1 MEKKKNTN
9 IEKEQP
15 CRKTKTIKVLHSCS
29 CMELPKISMEGK
41 WLEELGFQIG
51 DRLHVKYGSRYICI
65 SHAADIHQP
74 LAVCEP
80 DTAYAAGM
88 AYSEVSGRED
98 LKTKHIK
105 VAASMHARK
114 KMTGWGQGFYYPE
127 HSRISME
134 GKWLEKAGFLTGSR
148 IQVDYQEN
156 FICIYPA
163 V

>member
-1 MEKKKNTN
+1 MGRKKNTD

-29 CMELPKISMEGK
+29 RMELPKISMEGK
-41 WLEELGFQIG
+41 WIEELGFQIG
-51 DRLHVKYGSRYICI
+51 DRLQVKYGNQYICI

-74 LAVCEP
+74 LAVHEQ
-80 DTAYAAGM
+80 DTAYGAGM
-88 AYSEVSGRED
+88 ADSENLVREG

-105 VAASMHARK
+105 VAASMHTRK
-114 KMTGWGQGFYYPE
+114 KMTGWEQGFYYPE

-156 FICIYPA
+156 FICIHPA

>member
-1 MEKKKNTN
+1 MGKKKNTD
-9 IEKEQP
+9 IENEQP
-15 CRKTKTIKVLHSCS
+15 CQKTKIIKILHSCLR
-29 CMELPKISMEGK
+29 MELPKISMEGK

-51 DRLHVKYGSRYICI
+51 DRLQVKYGSQYIWI

-74 LAVCEP
+74 LSVYEQG
-80 DTAYAAGM
+80 TAYGAGM
-88 AYSEVSGRED
+88 ADSENLEQEG

-105 VAASMHARK
+105 VAASIHTRK
-114 KMTGWGQGFYYPE
+114 KMTGSGQGFYYSE

-156 FICIYPA
+156 FICIHPA